1 MPLPRPLGRHSAS
14 IAARLHVRSTVQR
27 LLLPALAALL
37 ALISVA
43 ACAPKAPAPPPPA
56 APVAPAPRK
65 SSAILGQLHGPDGR
79 LLTSH
84 DIRNTPPFSTAYR
97 ALLRRNQLK
106 DMWLVRFDGPRTP
119 VLRLLLEGT
128 EYIRAEGC
136 GASGCAVSHV
146 LVLYSEKERLTYARV
161 TQHGQPRW
169 IGDPPPELLEAL
181 ERVERS
187 EGR

>member
-1 MPLPRPLGRHSAS
+1 MLLPSTIGRHLAS
-14 IAARLHVRSTVQR
+14 IAARLHVRSTAQH
-27 LLLPALAALL
+27 LLPPALAALL
-37 ALISVA
+37 VLACLA
-43 ACAPKAPAPPPPA
+43 ACAPKAPAAPPPA
-56 APVAPAPRK
+56 PPAAPAPRK
-65 SSAILGQLHGPDGR
+65 ASAVLGQLHGPDGK

-119 VLRLLLEGT
+119 VQRLLLEGA

-136 GASGCAVSHV
+136 GASGCAISHV
-146 LVLYSEKERLTYARV
+146 LVLYSETERLTYARV
-161 TQHGQPRW
+161 TQQGQPRW

-187 EGR
+187 GGR

>member
-1 MPLPRPLGRHSAS
+1 MPLPCPIALHSA
-14 IAARLHVRSTVQR
+14 RLSRNLAERIPLQR
-27 LLLPALAALL
+27 ALRPGLAALL
-37 ALISVA
+37 ALVCLA

-56 APVAPAPRK
+56 PPAAPAPRK
-65 SSAILGQLHGPDGR
+65 ASAVLGQLHGADGR

-119 VLRLLLEGT
+119 VLRLLLEGS
-128 EYIRAEGC
+128 EYLRAEGC
-136 GASGCAVSHV
+136 GASGCAVSQV
-146 LVLYSEKERLTYARV
+146 LVLFCEKEHLTYARV
-161 TQHGQPRW
+161 TQKGQPRW

-181 ERVERS
+181 ERVERTV
-187 EGR
+187 GR